1 MKPLDIIGTIIFG
14 LLFAYLAASF
24 IQGLIMI
31 VDQTILIHRIAE
43 LEEQLS
49 NVLEWAEMV
58 AGHSDFEQSDILQE
72 AIATLNWGQEC

>member
-1 MKPLDIIGTIIFG
+1 
-14 LLFAYLAASF
+14 
-24 IQGLIMI
+24 MI

-58 AGHSDFEQSDILQE
+58 AGSDVEQSDTLQE
-72 AIATLNWGQEC
+72 ALAALNRGQEC